1 MLRYDGRYFCGRP
14 QAVCRA
20 TASRLADSAI
30 TLPMKLSPGESVVQA
45 GTFLYDGQVVCDLRI
60 VLGPVRRGTGD
71 YEDPPEVSDDADQD
85 TFYIQYGSTTSR
97 GVFNAGGGGFPT
109 LSAAVAHVESMP
121 GFGNT
126 VRWIE
131 GDPTNGRTA
140 TGS

>member
-1 MLRYDGRYFCGRP
+1 MRE
-14 QAVCRA
+14 
-20 TASRLADSAI
+20 ADSVI
-30 TLPMKLSPGESVVQA
+30 TLRMELSRGESVVQA

-60 VLGPVRRGTGD
+60 VLSPVRRGTGD
-71 YEDPPEVSDDADQD
+71 YEDPPEVSDDVDQD

-121 GFGNT
+121 DFGNT

-131 GDPTNGRTA
+131 GTPTVGGTA
-140 TGS
+140 RGS